1 MGRRFE
7 AAVRP
12 QLPQGVR
19 EPVVIGLANNYMG
32 YLTTPE
38 EYEMQ
43 HYEGGHTV
51 FGIYTSF
58 VVRDSL
64 VALSRA
70 LATGQPAPEPD
81 APAALGGTDPG
92 AFPQGDAEGAVVEE
106 PTIAVSRLDTVSV
119 AWEGTANGV
128 DRPVDRP
135 FVAVERL
142 ARGKW
147 RASDSDLGL
156 AFIWR
161 EEGGSYYA
169 RWEVPASQPP
179 GAHRLRIRSSTYD
192 LKSRAF
198 SVRRSAGLRLRGVL
212 AKRSKR
218 RTRLIVVAQN
228 PPPDPDRAILW
239 RAVTPTGGK
248 ALLRL
253 GKRRLVARWDR
264 RRLAWVATVRG
275 RVRKGRRVTV
285 IRARDGFGNSI
296 GGRARVRVGRLAPLA
311 WPDNIGTGDGRTPG
325 PLGEG
330 NFPP

>member
-1 MGRRFE
+1 M
-7 AAVRP
+7 
-12 QLPQGVR
+12 
-19 EPVVIGLANNYMG
+19 IGLANNYMG

-70 LATGQPAPEPD
+70 LASGSRRRSPTSRRRWAGRTRARSPRAMRRARWSRSRRSPSAGWTRSPS
-81 APAALGGTDPG
+81 PG
-92 AFPQGDAEGAVVEE
+92 AE
-106 PTIAVSRLDTVSV
+106 PRT
-119 AWEGTANGV
+119 AWTAPSTG
-128 DRPVDRP
+128 RSWRSS
-135 FVAVERL
+135 
-142 ARGKW
+142 GW
-147 RASDSDLGL
+147 RAGSGGPVDSDLGL

-212 AKRSKR
+212 AQRSKG

-239 RAVTPTGGK
+239 RPVTPTGGK
-248 ALLRL
+248 AVLRL

-275 RVRKGRRVTV
+275 RVRKGRRITV
-285 IRARDGFGNSI
+285 VRARDGFGNSI